1 MSNSPAQCKQSSMQS
16 LFATVLTQHFKLKTL
31 GASMLIAV
39 VVVSGTAQAT
49 SQDPYIA
56 GFETYAKENGSLT
69 ASINTYVKDVQQTV
83 KKAGY
88 VGKELSLPQPTEVT
102 DGVYTVVG
110 SLIWHNPGNH
120 GLNNNLSWMEFED
133 GVFVFNA
140 GPNPAVAYSFHQMIK
155 RHTNKPVKW
164 LAVENSQ
171 GHAYLGA
178 SYWYDVGVRNMYSH
192 SQANQDFANGF
203 EFIKASWARSVGQA
217 ITQDARDVS
226 DKFTEFDDKFV
237 VDVGGG
243 ETVELLN
250 FGPGH
255 TPGST
260 LAYIPSRNLLFTG
273 DVGYNKRSL
282 AFFSYTNVG
291 YWIDTFKAM
300 KAAMPEDV
308 IVVPGHGEPTDMATI
323 TRDTLGYMEYLTAE
337 VQKKIDAGE
346 KEEDMAAIDQSMY
359 QDRPVFQQTHE
370 HNTVHIY
377 KELTG
382 GDLGMSF
389 E

>member
-1 MSNSPAQCKQSSMQS
+1 MSIAQVSTMFSRYTFTHRARCLAVLPLSL
-16 LFATVLTQHFKLKTL
+16 LFAFS
-31 GASMLIAV
+31 ASL
-39 VVVSGTAQAT
+39 SSAQAADN
-49 SQDPYIA
+49 SDPYLA
-56 GFETYAKENGSLT
+56 GFAAYAKENGSLT
-69 ASINTYVKDVQQTV
+69 ASVDAYIKDVTNTV
-83 KKAGY
+83 RKAGY
-88 VGKELSLPQPTEVT
+88 VGKELPLPKPTKVM

-110 SLIWHNPGNH
+110 SLIWHTPENY
-120 GLNNNLSWMEFED
+120 GLNNNLSWVEFAD

-155 RHTNKPVKW
+155 RHTNKSVKW

-178 SYWYDVGVRNMYSH
+178 SYWADIGVKNLYSN
-192 SQANQDFANGF
+192 QRANQDFANGF
-203 EFIKASWARSVGQA
+203 EQIKASWAARVGQA

-226 DKFTEFDDKFV
+226 DKFIEFEDKLV
-237 VDVGGG
+237 IDVGGG

-282 AFFSYTNVG
+282 AFFPYTHVG
-291 YWIDTFKAM
+291 HWIDTFKAM
-300 KAAMPEDV
+300 QAAMPVDV
-308 IVVPGHGEPTDMATI
+308 VVIPGHGAPTDMATVA
-323 TRDTLGYMEYLTAE
+323 RDTLGYMEFLRAE
-337 VQKKIDAGE
+337 VQKKIDAGG
-346 KEEDMAAIDQSMY
+346 KEEDMSSIDQSQY
-359 QDRPVFQQTHE
+359 KARPVYEQTHQ
-370 HNTVHIY
+370 NNAVHLY

-382 GDLGMSF
+382 GDLGTSF

>member
-1 MSNSPAQCKQSSMQS
+1 MSTTM
-16 LFATVLTQHFKLKTL
+16 
-31 GASMLIAV
+31 
-39 VVVSGTAQAT
+39 SGTVQAS

-56 GFETYAKENGSLT
+56 GFEVYAKENGSLT
-69 ASINTYVKDVQQTV
+69 GSINAYVQDVNKTV
-83 KKAGY
+83 RSVGY
-88 VGKELSLPQPTEVT
+88 VGKEVSLPQPTKVM

-110 SLIWHNPGNH
+110 SLIWHNPSNF
-120 GLNNNLSWMEFED
+120 GLNNNLSWIEFED

-140 GPNPAVAYSFHQMIK
+140 GPNPAVAHSFHQIIK

-192 SQANQDFANGF
+192 SQANSDFANGYQQ
-203 EFIKASWARSVGQA
+203 IKASWARAVGQA

-226 DKFTEFDDKFV
+226 DKFTEFDDKLV
-237 VDVGGG
+237 INVGGG

-308 IVVPGHGEPTDMATI
+308 VVVPGHGAPTDMATI
-323 TRDTLGYMEYLTAE
+323 TRDTLGYMEYLTKE
-337 VQKKIDAGE
+337 VQKKIDAGQ
-346 KEEDMAAIDQSMY
+346 KEEDMSSIDQSMY
-359 QDRPVFQQTHE
+359 KDRPVFQQTHE